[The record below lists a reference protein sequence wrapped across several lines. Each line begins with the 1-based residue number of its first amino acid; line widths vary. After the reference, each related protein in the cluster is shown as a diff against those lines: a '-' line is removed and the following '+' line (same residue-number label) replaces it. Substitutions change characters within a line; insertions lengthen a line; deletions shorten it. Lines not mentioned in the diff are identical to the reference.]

1 MMAPRAV
8 AGEQARVGDLFVFQ
22 MKYRGRR
29 AGSRPGWTMSVH
41 HALMALLEN
50 QPRLADAKI
59 AGGGSWGPGIGSHS
73 FMAWGQLVEPW

>member
-1 MMAPRAV
+1 MMAPGDV